1 MLVSSLI
8 VLACFIGVIVLI
20 LTNKMNRA
28 VAAICGALV
37 CYFVLVFVETQDPG
51 IIVGFLFGSSADGY
65 SGLNTIILVLGM
77 LLVVQICSEA
87 GVFQFLAFRL
97 IQITKGKPNFML
109 FILCV
114 IATLIAAV
122 LNNVLSVMIMVPL
135 TIMISRIL
143 DIDPEPY
150 ILTQAVIVNLGATF
164 FSISSVPNILITS
177 AEGITFAEFFL
188 NVGTLSLLMLGI
200 TLIFFYLRYRKRLK
214 YNDEFVWVLQEYNA
228 RNFIPN
234 VPLLY
239 KSITVLLVVMVSF
252 VIIPPTILPP
262 SIIALMGGIILVLLS
277 RMDPKEI
284 LKKIDFDLLLY
295 LLGVFVITGA
305 LETVGVINLIGD
317 GLKSL
322 SGDNAYASI
331 MITLWVS
338 AYLSANIDNIP
349 ITKVLIPVVHVM
361 NQGFTGDIQK
371 MGSYALAIGGNW
383 GDNLTPMGDNLI
395 VVALAEKGKR
405 PIRTKEFFKL
415 GFITTNLQLFIITV
429 IYSLFLAPIVAYVLL
444 VALGVALG
452 MYILYKKMKKRTQ
465 VHGS

>member
-1 MLVSSLI
+1 MLVSAII
-8 VLACFIGVIVLI
+8 VLACFIGVVILI

-37 CYFVLVFVETQDPG
+37 CYFVLVFVEMQDPG
-51 IIVGFLFGSSADGY
+51 IIVGFLFGLSADGY

-114 IATLIAAV
+114 IATIIAAV

-164 FSISSVPNILITS
+164 FSISSVPNILIVS
-177 AEGITFAEFFL
+177 ADGITFAEFFL

-200 TLIFFYLRYRKRLK
+200 TLVFFYLKYRKRLT
-214 YNDEFVWVLQEYNA
+214 YNEEFVWVLKEYNA

-234 VPLLY
+234 VSLLY
-239 KSITVLLVVMVSF
+239 KSISVLIAIMVAF
-252 VIIPPTILPP
+252 VIVPPTVLPP
-262 SIIALMGGIILVLLS
+262 SIIALLGGIVLILIS
-277 RMDPKEI
+277 RLDPKEI
-284 LKKIDFDLLLY
+284 IRKLDFDLLLY

-331 MITLWVS
+331 IITLWFS

-349 ITKVLIPVVHVM
+349 ITKVLIPVVRVM
-361 NQGFTGDIQK
+361 NQDFSGDIQRL
-371 MGSYALAIGGNW
+371 GGYALAIGSNW

-405 PIRTKEFFKL
+405 PIHTREFFKL

-429 IYSLFLAPIVAYVLL
+429 IYSLILAPLAAYLLL
-444 VALGVALG
+444 VALGIATCVYL
-452 MYILYKKMKKRTQ
+452 LYKKLKKRTRE
-465 VHGS
+465 